1 MIFKSFDQ
9 FITESTSANLVPIN
23 ESRFGGKFKVTVN
36 TPQPGETYNLSF
48 SAVINPGKSPNYQ
61 DTEDQIIDMAKG
73 YAEESLSV
81 STDFKAAAEA
91 RDSNGK
97 DPAAVIF
104 IRVKTL
110 RQRTV
115 LNKNILFDADL
126 VFKYS
131 SNFKSPT
138 EIQTM
143 IVDGDIKP
151 YMVVNPTNGALADV
165 YIWDI
170 SQMAA
175 LIRNN

>member
-1 MIFKSFDQ
+1 MKNLLSLILLLSFTIKAQ
-9 FITESTSANLVPIN
+9 HS
-23 ESRFGGKFKVTVN
+23 KFNVTVN
-36 TPQPGETYNLSF
+36 TPGSDELLNLSF
-48 SAVINPGKSPNYQ
+48 SAVYNLPDDIKATEEQAINVVKQYVKTQLAASPVFK
-61 DTEDQIIDMAKG
+61 AG
-73 YAEESLSV
+73 SESL
-81 STDFKAAAEA
+81 DNKKEY
-91 RDSNGK
+91 
-97 DPAAVIF
+97 PAAVIF

-115 LNKNILFDADL
+115 LNKNILFEADL

-143 IVDGDIKP
+143 MVDGDIKP

-170 SQMAA
+170 SQVAA

>member
-1 MIFKSFDQ
+1 MKKLILLILFLSFNIKAQYD
-9 FITESTSANLVPIN
+9 
-23 ESRFGGKFKVTVN
+23 KFEVRNNATRSD
-36 TPQPGETYNLSF
+36 ELRNLSF
-48 SAVINPGKSPNYQ
+48 SAVINLGKSQPNYQ
-61 DTEDQIIDMAKG
+61 DTEAQIIDMAKG